1 MLTMSLKFISLII
14 VLIQF
19 ESYIVQSE
27 DTVTQSKIVCYFSA
41 WAAYRNDPMSYNIE
55 DIPGDLCTHA
65 IYSFVGL
72 DNKTYELKS
81 IDPEYDYKK
90 SEFFIA

>member
-1 MLTMSLKFISLII
+1 MLIKFIPLII
-14 VLIQF
+14 VFMQF
-19 ESYIVQSE
+19 NSYIVQSE

-41 WAAYRNDPMSYNIE
+41 WAAYRDDPMSYDIE

-65 IYSFVGL
+65 IYAFVGL

-81 IDPEYDYKK
+81 IDHDYDYKK
-90 SEFFIA
+90 SESFIA